1 MYSDRYLDINKYLA
15 VCEQLGQEPD
25 PEKMPPEYSD
35 FPLEV
40 QQAFLLHS
48 YLHDQW
54 DGMSGMYMG
63 KDLSAMGTLLD
74 ILEIEDKKTVVFFLK
89 CIEDRYA
96 NQINK
101 KVSERQKASKS
112 KIGK

>member
-1 MYSDRYLDINKYLA
+1 
-15 VCEQLGQEPD
+15 
-25 PEKMPPEYSD
+25 MPPELSD

-63 KDLSAMGTLLD
+63 KDLAALGDLLD

-89 CIEDRYA
+89 CIEDRNA
-96 NQINK
+96 NQINN
-101 KVSERQKASKS
+101 KVAERQKAKQSNLRK
-112 KIGK
+112 

>member
-1 MYSDRYLDINKYLA
+1 
-15 VCEQLGQEPD
+15 
-25 PEKMPPEYSD
+25 MPPELSD

-63 KDLSAMGTLLD
+63 KDLAALGDLLD

-89 CIEDRYA
+89 CIEDRNA
-96 NQINK
+96 NQINN
-101 KVSERQKASKS
+101 KVAERQKAKQSRIRK
-112 KIGK
+112 

>member
-1 MYSDRYLDINKYLA
+1 
-15 VCEQLGQEPD
+15 
-25 PEKMPPEYSD
+25 MPPELSD

-63 KDLSAMGTLLD
+63 KDLAALGDLLD

-89 CIEDRYA
+89 CIEDRNA
-96 NQINK
+96 NPINK
-101 KVSERQKASKS
+101 KVAERQKAKQSRIRK
-112 KIGK
+112 